1 MTTALCC
8 SGMPSREASLRN
20 LEKAKAHWRAPQ
32 PWRCAQESRL
42 IKRLAW
48 QYFIGVGPRCSLRGL
63 ARRLG
68 VSLMYVQKL
77 RQHFKVHPEANLGRV
92 VPTYSQ
98 SGISASGQLQTPFV
112 RVLATFEELRNA
124 QAQSERMRQRG
135 QLRRSFRGRPWPRRP
150 SSTQEWLFTR
160 S

>member
-1 MTTALCC
+1 
-8 SGMPSREASLRN
+8 MPSREASLKN

-48 QYFIGVGPRCSLRGL
+48 QYFTGAGPTCSLRGL

-68 VSLMYVQKL
+68 VSLIYVQKL
-77 RQHFKVHPEANLGRV
+77 RQQFNMHPEANLRRV
-92 VPTYSQ
+92 VPTYGQIS
-98 SGISASGQLQTPFV
+98 ISATGQLQTPLV
-112 RVLATFEELRNA
+112 RVLATFEELRDA
-124 QAQSERMRQRG
+124 QVHSERMRQRG
-135 QLRRSFRGRPWPRRP
+135 HLRTTFRGKPWPRR
-150 SSTQEWLFTR
+150 SRSTQEWLFTR